1 MHSYAV
7 LKEDLHQSLIRVERF
22 LQDFNRSGVAELPKD
37 ACKVSLGNSAWLG
50 TLDFCGR
57 REHVAEVL
65 LILLP
70 CETLYKVSDLKSD
83 LEFDSF
89 HYELED
95 PFEELLAQGLELLLL
110 PLDFLDYF
118 WGLSYLFHRGGFLSL
133 CVCLDISLFNGQG
146 LSERMLL

>member
-7 LKEDLHQSLIRVERF
+7 LKEDLHQSMIRVERF

-37 ACKVSLGNSAWLG
+37 ACKVTLGNSAWLG
-50 TLDFCGR
+50 TQDFCGR

-70 CETLYKVSDLKSD
+70 CETLYKVSDLKSG
-83 LEFDSF
+83 LKFNSF
-89 HYELED
+89 YYELED
-95 PFEELLAQGLELLLL
+95 PFEELLAQDLELL

-118 WGLSYLFHRGGFLSL
+118 WGFSSLFHRKGFLSL
-133 CVCLDISLFNGQG
+133 CVCLDISLFNRLG